1 MTPLR
6 DRLVAAFRD
15 EAREY
20 LGGMRDALARLGG
33 ATPADP
39 GEAFRQAHSL
49 RAAARACDF
58 ATVEGVGQR
67 LESLFDR
74 IRRGGYRPTP
84 DAVGAARGVIDALDT
99 WAETLTGGAT
109 AEPQVPLAALDAA
122 LAAPAA
128 PTALAPAPKPADD
141 LTAKLRAAFEIEHR
155 EHLEGIRGVLATL
168 DAGPLAPG
176 LIDEAFRRAHSLK
189 GAARIAELRTVE
201 ALAHRLETLF
211 ARVREKALALG
222 PDVARAI
229 HLGLDAIEDAAD
241 PTAQQP
247 PRDATQ
253 ALDAIE
259 QVLRAPTAE
268 PAPASP
274 AVRRDPAPVRA
285 PAPKAAPV
293 PAGET
298 VRVGAE
304 HLDRLLASVAQLQTE
319 LLHDDAVGRQL
330 TDLERQ
336 LGGLD
341 REWATARETATD
353 ELRRLADHAPRVARY
368 VAALERRLRE
378 LVRATRATRRS
389 HRRGVWVARQLGGQL
404 QSDARLVRTVTAE
417 SVFQGFGKTV
427 RDLAREE
434 GKEVE
439 FVAAGL
445 DAKADRAVLQA
456 LKDPLMHALFN
467 AVTHGIERPDERRA
481 KGKPA
486 AGRVALRLEVV
497 GSRLR
502 VTVEDDG
509 RGIDPHAVGAA
520 AVARGLLTEA
530 EAAALPD
537 ADLARL
543 VFRPGLTTARAV
555 TGVAGRGM
563 GLSVVHETALR
574 LFGDA
579 DVGPGA
585 GAGTRIVLSVPL
597 TVSAQRLLL
606 VACHGQTFALP
617 VHAIE
622 RLLRVRPQELESVE
636 GRSMVLIDGRPIPV
650 AALSR
655 LLDLPGDDSPD
666 GGPIPLAVLRVGAR
680 RVAVAVDAL
689 VAERDAVVKPLDEP
703 AARVARFAGGLLL
716 DDGAVALVLNPA
728 ELLVGGAP
736 QTAAPRAAERTPQVP
751 PTILVVDD
759 SMTTR
764 TLEKSILEAH
774 GYTVRTAVDGLE
786 ALAALRAQPAALVV
800 TDVQMPH
807 LDGFGL
813 LEEMRKDAKL
823 ARVPVIVV
831 TSMDRREDRE
841 RGLALGANA
850 YIVKR
855 KFDHEDLLAT
865 VRQLL

>member
-33 ATPADP
+33 PTPVDP

-58 ATVEGVGQR
+58 TAVENVGQR
-67 LESLFDR
+67 LEGFFDR
-74 IRRGGYRPTP
+74 LRKGGYRPAP
-84 DAVGAARGVIDALDT
+84 GAVGAARAVIDALDAWT
-99 WAETLTGGAT
+99 ETLTGGAT

-122 LAAPAA
+122 LEAP
-128 PTALAPAPKPADD
+128 PTPAPAPKAPDD

-155 EHLEGIRGVLATL
+155 EHLEGIRGILATL
-168 DAGPLAPG
+168 DSGPLAPG
-176 LIDEAFRRAHSLK
+176 FIDEAFRRAHSLK

-211 ARVREKALALG
+211 ARVREKALALD

-241 PTAQQP
+241 PSAQRP
-247 PRDATQ
+247 THDSAQ

-259 QVLRAPTAE
+259 RVLRAPTAGIAPE
-268 PAPASP
+268 PP
-274 AVRRDPAPVRA
+274 AVRREPAPEHA
-285 PAPKAAPV
+285 PPPPKAAPV
-293 PAGET
+293 PAAET

-319 LLHDDAVGRQL
+319 LLHDDVIGRQL

-336 LGGLD
+336 LGGLE
-341 REWATARETATD
+341 REWTTARETAAD
-353 ELRRLADHAPRVARY
+353 ELRHLADTAPRVARY
-368 VAALERRLRE
+368 VAALERRLGD
-378 LVRATRATRRS
+378 LVRTARGARRS
-389 HRRGVWVARQLGGQL
+389 HRRGVWVAKQLGGQL

-467 AVTHGIERPDERRA
+467 AVTHGIERPDDRRA
-481 KGKPA
+481 KNKPA
-486 AGRVALRLEVV
+486 AGRVVLRLEVV

-509 RGIDPHAVGAA
+509 RGIDPHAVGSA

-530 EAAALPD
+530 EAAALPA

-574 LFGDA
+574 LLGDA
-579 DVGPGA
+579 DVGPGD

-606 VACHGQTFALP
+606 VACRGQTFALP
-617 VHAIE
+617 VHAVE
-622 RLLRVRPQELESVE
+622 RLLRVRAQELESVE

-650 AALSR
+650 AALAR
-655 LLDLPGDDSPD
+655 LLDLPGDDSPN
-666 GGPIPLAVLRVGAR
+666 GGPIPLAVLRVGTR

-728 ELLVGGAP
+728 ELLAGGAP
-736 QTAAPRAAERTPQVP
+736 QTAAPRAAERTPQVL

-774 GYTVRTAVDGLE
+774 GYTVRTAVDGRE
-786 ALAALRAQPAALVV
+786 ALAALRAHPAALVV